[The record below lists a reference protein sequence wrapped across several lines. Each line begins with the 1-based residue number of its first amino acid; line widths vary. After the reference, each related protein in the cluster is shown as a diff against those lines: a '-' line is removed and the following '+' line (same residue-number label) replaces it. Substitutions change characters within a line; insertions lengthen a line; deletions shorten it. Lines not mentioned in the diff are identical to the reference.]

1 MHSEIYVD
9 IYVKFWYNYVDG
21 KLIRQIG
28 GFGTIDFIYGAGGVI
43 GFKFNNTTYIY
54 RRNLMGDVTHIYTT
68 NGTLVA
74 RYVYDAWGNHRIYDE
89 NSNEIIKKDN
99 TENNEPKHIGEINP
113 IRYRGYYYDTEIEL
127 Y

>member
-1 MHSEIYVD
+1 
-9 IYVKFWYNYVDG
+9 
-21 KLIRQIG
+21 
-28 GFGTIDFIYGAGGVI
+28 
-43 GFKFNNTTYIY
+43 
-54 RRNLMGDVTHIYTT
+54 MGDVTHIYTT

>member
-1 MHSEIYVD
+1 MTTKFHYDADGLRTKKND
-9 IYVKFWYNYVDG
+9 ISFIYVDG
-21 KLIRQIG
+21 KLICQTG
-28 GFGTIDFIYGAGGVI
+28 GFGTIDFIYGSGGVI

-74 RYVYDAWGNHRIYDE
+74 RYVYDAWGNHRIITDI
-89 NSNEIIKKDN
+89 ND
-99 TENNEPKHIGEINP
+99 IGTINP
-113 IRYRGYYYDTEIEL
+113 IRYRGYYYDTELEL